1 MLLEFTDKGIYCPQA
16 DVYIDPWRPVAKAII
31 THAHSDHARWGM
43 KHYLCHEKSKKIL
56 LYRLGNDISIET
68 KKYNDPFSINGVTFS
83 LHPAGHVIGSSQIR
97 VEYKG
102 EVWVVSG
109 DYKTENDGISDT
121 FEPVKCNTFITEC
134 TFGLPI
140 YDWQNQ
146 QNVFAEMI
154 TWIKQNEHEGINSV
168 IFAYAL
174 GKAQRIIQNL
184 YPEISEIYTHGA
196 IENTNRVIRE
206 SGIQIAPTIL
216 INKDTDL
223 KKLKGKTI
231 IAPPSAQDSP
241 WLRKLEP
248 YKTAMASGW
257 MALRGARRRRNID
270 KGFVLSDHADWKGL
284 NNAIKN
290 TACETVIATHG
301 YTEIFSKW
309 LREIGYNAITEKTQ
323 FEGEIADMSN
333 EIE

>member
-1 MLLEFTDKGIYCPQA
+1 MLLEFTDNGIYCKQA
-16 DVYIDPWRPVAKAII
+16 DVYIDPWKPVDKAII

-43 KHYLCHEKSKKIL
+43 KHYLCHEKSKAIL
-56 LYRLGNDISIET
+56 EYRLGKDILIET
-68 KKYNDPFSINGVTFS
+68 KKYHEPFYINRVNFS

-109 DYKTENDGISDT
+109 DYKTEFDGISDA
-121 FEPVKCNTFITEC
+121 FEPIKCNTFITEC

-140 YDWQNQ
+140 YNWQNQSEVFNEMIHWIKQNQ
-146 QNVFAEMI
+146 QNGF
-154 TWIKQNEHEGINSV
+154 NSV

-174 GKAQRIIQNL
+174 GKAQRIIQNI

-206 SGIQIAPTIL
+206 SGIFIAPTIL
-216 INKDTDL
+216 INKETDL
-223 KKLKGKTI
+223 KKIKGKVI
-231 IAPPSAQDSP
+231 IAPPSAQDTP

-248 YKTAMASGW
+248 YKTAVASGW
-257 MALRGARRRRNID
+257 MALRGTRRRRNID

-284 NNAIKN
+284 NSAIKYSE
-290 TACETVIATHG
+290 CETVIATHG
-301 YTEIFSKW
+301 YTEIFSRW
-309 LREIGYNAITEKTQ
+309 LKENGYNTRTEKTQ
-323 FEGEIADMSN
+323 FEGETADISTI
-333 EIE
+333 IE